1 MTGVFLFSNVQIT
14 VGSLVTINITPRSIL
29 NMNQQST
36 PIAAKHP
43 QELVTHGDKRIDNY
57 YWLRQQ
63 NNAEVIDYLKAE
75 NSYTEEQMQHTQ
87 ELQTALYDEMLSRI
101 QETDLSVP
109 YRIKDYYYYSRT
121 EEGQAYSIFCRKHQS
136 LDAAEEI
143 LLDENELAKDKD
155 FFSLGVASISPN
167 QQILAYSTD
176 TTGAEQ
182 YTLYFLDLKTRS
194 LSSETIAD
202 TYYSFAWGNDDRTV
216 FYTKVDSANRPYQ
229 LWRHTL
235 GNNPDDDVLVHQE
248 DNEAYYLS
256 VGKTRSRAYILLD
269 LSSKITSEVHYLDAN
284 NPNGEFQVF
293 QPRQT
298 GIEYSIEHH
307 SNRFYIITNESAINF
322 KLMSTPVDR
331 TDKSSWE
338 TIVPH
343 REDVML
349 EDIDAFADYLVIYER
364 QEGLPT
370 ARIQTLAT
378 GEITQLSFPEPTY
391 SFYGGNNPEFNTT
404 KFRFGYSSLTTPSSV
419 FDYDLKTGEREL
431 KKETEVLGG
440 YDRTLYKSERL
451 IAIASDGT
459 EIPISLVYKQGIE
472 RDGSNPLWL
481 NGYGSY
487 GYSYPI
493 GFSSIRLSLLDRGI
507 VYAIAHI
514 RGGEEMGRKWYEE
527 GKFLNKKNT
536 FTDFIACGEHLI
548 AEKWT
553 NSDRLVISGG
563 SAGGLLMGAVI
574 NERPDL
580 FKVVVADVPFVDVLT
595 TILDTSLPLTVL
607 EWEEWGN
614 PNDPQYYEYIKSY
627 SPYDNVTAKDYPAM
641 LITAGLNDSRVK
653 YWEPAKWT
661 AKLRELKTDDNLLLL
676 KTNMSAGHGGASGR
690 YEYLKEIAFE
700 YAFVLDRLN
709 LA

>member
-1 MTGVFLFSNVQIT
+1 
-14 VGSLVTINITPRSIL
+14 
-29 NMNQQST
+29 MNQQST

-43 QELVTHGDKRIDNY
+43 QELVTNGDKRTDNY

-63 NNAEVIDYLKAE
+63 DNSEVIDYLKTE
-75 NSYTEEQMQHTQ
+75 NSYTEEQMQHTK
-87 ELQTALYDEMLSRI
+87 ELQTSLYDEILSRI

-109 YRIKDYYYYSRT
+109 YRLKDYYYYSRT
-121 EEGQAYSIFCRKHQS
+121 EQGQAYPIFCRKYQS
-136 LDAAEEI
+136 LDAPEEI
-143 LLDENELAKDKD
+143 LLDQNELAKDED

-182 YTLYFLDLKTRS
+182 YTLFFLDLKTRS
-194 LSSETIAD
+194 LFTETIAD

-235 GNNPDDDVLVHQE
+235 GNSPDDDVLVHQE
-248 DNEAYYLS
+248 DNESYYLS
-256 VGKTRSRAYILLD
+256 VDKTRSRAYILLD

-284 NPNGEFQVF
+284 NPSGEFQVF

-307 SNRFYIITNESAINF
+307 SARFYIVTNESAINF
-322 KLMSTPVDR
+322 KLMSTPVDS
-331 TDKSSWE
+331 TDKSSWQ
-338 TIVPH
+338 TIIPH

-349 EDIDAFADYLVIYER
+349 EGIDAFADYLVIYER
-364 QEGLPT
+364 QQGLPT

-378 GEITQLSFPEPTY
+378 GEITELTFPEPTY

-404 KFRFGYSSLTTPSSV
+404 KFRYGYSSLTTPSSV
-419 FDYDLKTGEREL
+419 FDRDLTTGETEL

-440 YDRTLYKSERL
+440 YDRSLYKSERL
-451 IAIASDGT
+451 IAIAPDDT
-459 EIPISLVYKQGIE
+459 EVPISLVYKQGIE
-472 RDGSNPLWL
+472 RDGANPLWL
-481 NGYGSY
+481 TGYGSY

-493 GFSSIRLSLLDRGI
+493 SFSSIRLSLLDRGM

-527 GKFLNKKNT
+527 GKFLQKKNT

-553 NSDRLVISGG
+553 SSDRLVISGG

-580 FKVVVADVPFVDVLT
+580 FKAVVADVPFVDVLT

-627 SPYDNVTAKDYPAM
+627 SPYDNVTAKEYPNL

-661 AKLRELKTDDNLLLL
+661 AKLRELKTDNNLLLL

-690 YEYLKEIAFE
+690 YEYLQEIAFE

-709 LA
+709 LSDK

>member
-1 MTGVFLFSNVQIT
+1 
-14 VGSLVTINITPRSIL
+14 
-29 NMNQQST
+29 MNQQST

-63 NNAEVIDYLKAE
+63 DNSEVIDYLKAE

-87 ELQTALYDEMLSRI
+87 KLQTSLYDEILSRI

-109 YRIKDYYYYSRT
+109 YRLKDYYYYSRT
-121 EEGQAYSIFCRKHQS
+121 EQGQAYPIFCRKYQS

-143 LLDENELAKDKD
+143 LLDENELAKDEG

-194 LSSETIAD
+194 LYSETIAD
-202 TYYSFAWGNDDRTV
+202 TYYSLAWGNDDRTI

-235 GNNPDDDVLVHQE
+235 GNSPEEDVLVHQE
-248 DNEAYYLS
+248 DNESYYLS

-269 LSSKITSEVHYLDAN
+269 LSSKITSELHYLDAN
-284 NPNGEFQVF
+284 NPDGEFQVF

-307 SNRFYIITNESAINF
+307 SDRFYIITNESAINF

-331 TDKSSWE
+331 TDKSSWQ
-338 TIVPH
+338 TIIPH

-349 EDIDAFADYLVIYER
+349 EGIDAFADYLVIYEQ

-378 GEITQLSFPEPTY
+378 GEMTQLSFPEPTY
-391 SFYGGNNPEFNTT
+391 SFYGGNNPEFETT

-419 FDYDLKTGEREL
+419 FDYDLITGEREL

-440 YDRTLYKSERL
+440 YDRSLYKSERL
-451 IAIASDGT
+451 IAIAPDGT
-459 EIPISLVYKQGIE
+459 EVPISLVYKQGIE

-481 NGYGSY
+481 TGYGSY

-493 GFSSIRLSLLDRGI
+493 DFSSIRLSLLDRGM

-536 FTDFIACGEHLI
+536 FTDFIACAEHLI

-553 NSDRLVISGG
+553 SSDRLAISGG
-563 SAGGLLMGAVI
+563 SAGGLLMGAVV

-627 SPYDNVTAKDYPAM
+627 SPYDNVSDKEYPAM

-709 LA
+709 LADK